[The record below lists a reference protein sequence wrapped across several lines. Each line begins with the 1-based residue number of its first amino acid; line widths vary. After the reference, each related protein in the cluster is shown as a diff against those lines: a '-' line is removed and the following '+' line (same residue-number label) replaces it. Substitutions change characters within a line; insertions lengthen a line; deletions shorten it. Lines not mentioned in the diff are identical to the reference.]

1 MEQETIKEEQDM
13 DLMADM
19 TPEEAKAALGLS
31 TRLSEQFLMSQ
42 MPQEGMG
49 MEEPTLDASQEA
61 KMPQGKEMGKE
72 MMNGEG
78 EDMEALIE
86 QKVASA
92 IQKEIG
98 GIREEIRKYL
108 KEDEEDEEDETT
120 DETPEKK

>member
-1 MEQETIKEEQDM
+1 MEPENNKQE
-13 DLMADM
+13 L
-19 TPEEAKAALGLS
+19 TPEFAKASLGLA

-42 MPQEGMG
+42 MPQQGMG
-49 MEEPTLDASQEA
+49 MEEPPQEA
-61 KMPQGKEMGKE
+61 PQEGKTAPRQEKGHE

-86 QKVASA
+86 QKVTLAV
-92 IQKEIG
+92 QKEIG

-108 KEDEEDEEDETT
+108 KEDEEDEKDETT